1 MGLNMTPYRLMIH
14 SFDFYPVTF
23 TLSGGGQVASYPTVP
38 TYAHVQCA
46 WQDPTT
52 EVFTEYKQR
61 DERVSAVVFTL
72 EKTIWELI
80 KVKDRLTYKGLN
92 YRVVGKKNLSGL
104 DRVFQ
109 IDVQSE
115 VL

>member
-1 MGLNMTPYRLMIH
+1 MIH
-14 SFDFYPVTF
+14 WFDFYSVTF

-38 TYAHVQCA
+38 TYHGVPCM

-61 DERVSAVVFTL
+61 DERVTAVVFMLDQTVFD
-72 EKTIWELI
+72 LI
-80 KVKDRLTYKGLN
+80 KVKDRLSYKGKN
-92 YRVVGKKNLSGL
+92 YRVIDKKNLSGL
-104 DRVFQ
+104 DRVFE